1 MLRGSR
7 PIKVKFVLPVLTK
20 ATDAY
25 WRPIKYSL
33 FPPLATLAGYLSPD
47 DHAVLVD
54 EHVEP
59 LTLDDAPELVVIQ
72 VYITNAYRAYRI
84 ADHYPLRS
92 LWEFGERTS
101 ALRTTSRLHFPYHLP
116 QNAEPKLDV
125 AGGEV

>member
-1 MLRGSR
+1 MLQVRGQSKSNSFS
-7 PIKVKFVLPVLTK
+7 PPLTK
-20 ATDAY
+20 ATDAC

-47 DHAVLVD
+47 DRAVLVG

-59 LTLDDAPELVVIQ
+59 LTHDDAPELVVIQ
-72 VYITNAYRAYRI
+72 AYITNAYRAYRI

-101 ALRTTSRLHFPYHLP
+101 ALRTSPASIFHIICRRMRARTRRR
-116 QNAEPKLDV
+116 
-125 AGGEV
+125 G